1 MMDWGHRFGCMRDV
15 FLTHCCHWRRAGRFR
30 RTFVLL
36 LSALLCASASL
47 AGSAAKPR
55 EVTSVDAIR
64 HFMEKGQSL
73 FVAARYVNA
82 AEVFEAGFELH
93 HYSAFKFNAAVA
105 LEKAE
110 RFEESVQRFKEYLD
124 VDASAPDRA
133 EVQKRIE
140 RLEQLLAARKAAEKS
155 GKPSRL
161 SPASPQEDATK
172 SLVVVETEPQGAT
185 IHFFQ
190 QLADDAQFAAGDDH
204 PGFKLLQTAES
215 AAEVSLDVGK
225 YHIVVDRFGN
235 FNPSEADL
243 EVLPGHVHQ
252 LKLNL
257 SQGAFM
263 AYLRVEPNPKYA
275 LTYVDDPKREK
286 PAWAQGTHGELI
298 PTGLHQLLVVAPGFQ
313 PYTREIKLTEGQK
326 EDISVRL
333 ERVEYGVLRF
343 DSNAPMIHVTVDG
356 RPVGD
361 WSNGSRAL
369 DVEDLRAGSHQVWVT
384 APGRKPVRDTVTV
397 PKGQVQPV
405 HAHMVVT
412 PPRGAAWTQAII
424 SGVLVG
430 TGVYLGLES
439 NRLYSELHNDRSAG
453 ILVRGDSRESRG
465 KWFSVGA
472 DVAFLGGAG
481 LGGLAAY
488 SFVRD
493 PLPPSQLQL
502 GKLREFASKPAADR
516 GNAP

>member
-1 MMDWGHRFGCMRDV
+1 MDWGHRFGCMRHV
-15 FLTHCCHWRRAGRFR
+15 LLTHCCHWQRPGRVRRALA
-30 RTFVLL
+30 LL
-36 LSALLCASASL
+36 LSVLLCATASHT
-47 AGSAAKPR
+47 GSAAKPR

-73 FVAARYVNA
+73 FVAARYANA

-110 RFEESVQRFKEYLD
+110 RFDEAVQRFKEYLD
-124 VDASAPDRA
+124 VDASAPDRS

-140 RLEQLLAARKAAEKS
+140 RLEQLIAARKASEKS
-155 GKPSRL
+155 GRPNSL
-161 SPASPQEDATK
+161 SAASPQQDATK
-172 SLVVVETEPQGAT
+172 SLVIVETEPQGAT
-185 IHFFQ
+185 VHFFQ
-190 QLADDAQFAAGDDH
+190 QLADDAEFATGVDH

-263 AYLRVEPNPKYA
+263 AYLRIEPNPKYA

-286 PAWAQGTHGELI
+286 SAWAKGTHGELI

-313 PYTREIKLTEGQK
+313 PYTRELKLTEGQK

-343 DSNAPMIHVTVDG
+343 DSNAPKIHVTVDG
-356 RPVGD
+356 HPVGD
-361 WSNGSRAL
+361 WSNGSRPL
-369 DVEDLRAGSHQVWVT
+369 DVEDLRAGSHQVSVT
-384 APGRKPVRDTVTV
+384 APGRKPVHDTVIV

-412 PPRGAAWTQAII
+412 PPRGAAWTQSII
-424 SGVLVG
+424 SGVLLG

-488 SFVRD
+488 NFVRD
-493 PLPPSQLQL
+493 PLPPSKLQL
-502 GKLREFASKPAADR
+502 GKLREFQSKPAADR